1 MVMTKIAS
9 KKLPALIS
17 ALLLTA
23 CTVGP
28 AYQKPDLPVP
38 NNFRSQ
44 IDATEA
50 SSFADQPWWGVFQ
63 DKALQ
68 NLIREAVTNNQD
80 LKLAVAR
87 IDQAHAQ
94 VEIINSE
101 SLPQVGY
108 QLQGGAERSV
118 IAGRRTA
125 QATTFSAVQ
134 GLLSAAWEFD
144 IWGRIKHATDAAKAD
159 LLGQE
164 DVRRAVMLTLVS
176 DVAANYFRLLELDR
190 ELAIAAESANTYKQ
204 TLDLFN
210 YRFEAG
216 KDSKLPVERAQ
227 ANFDA
232 STAATHDLTR
242 QIAQTENA
250 ISTLLGSYPH
260 AIERGARLADQVLPQ
275 TPAGSTTQLLQ
286 RRPDLLQAEQGMIAA
301 NARIGEAIAN
311 FFPKIGISTL
321 VGGQGLVTGGNWS
334 GFGVWSA
341 ALGAAGPIYSGG
353 GLEGSYHQRQA
364 FWDETIATYKQKV
377 FVAFQETSDAL
388 KARQTLPLRR
398 EALAGQVAALK
409 RSTDLAL
416 LRYDSGRASYFEVL
430 EAQQQYFDGAY
441 DLARTERDEL
451 LAVVGLYKALGG
463 GWNADA
469 PGMPPPTT
477 TLVSTDLAAAEADVK
492 ALTHI
497 EITPSIENAK
507 LSPANAVQ

>member
-1 MVMTKIAS
+1 MTKIAARKYS
-9 KKLPALIS
+9 ALIS
-17 ALLLTA
+17 ALLLTG

-28 AYQKPDLPVP
+28 DYKKPEISVP

-44 IDATEA
+44 INVTEA

-68 NLIREAVTNNQD
+68 NLIREALTNNQD
-80 LKLAVAR
+80 LRLALAR
-87 IDQAHAQ
+87 IDQARAQ
-94 VEIINSE
+94 VEVVNAESE
-101 SLPQVGY
+101 PQVGY
-108 QLQGGAERSV
+108 QLQAGAERSV

-125 QATTFSAVQ
+125 TAATFSSIQ
-134 GLLSAAWEFD
+134 GLLNAAWEFD
-144 IWGRIKHATDAAKAD
+144 LWGRVKHATDAAKAD

-176 DVAANYFRLLELDR
+176 DVAADYFRLLELDR
-190 ELAIAAESANTYKQ
+190 ELAIAGESANTYKQ
-204 TLDLFN
+204 TLDLFG

-227 ANFDA
+227 ANYDA
-232 STAATHDLTR
+232 SIAATHDLTR

-250 ISTLLGSYPH
+250 ISILLGAYPH
-260 AIERGARLADQVLPQ
+260 AIERAKLADQVLPD
-275 TPAGSTTQLLQ
+275 TPAGSTTTLLQ

-311 FFPKIGISTL
+311 FFPRIGLSML
-321 VGGQGLVTGGNWS
+321 AGGQGLVTGGNLS

-341 ALGAAGPIYSGG
+341 ALGAAGPLYSGG

-377 FVAFQETSDAL
+377 LVAFQETSDAL

-398 EALAGQVAALK
+398 TAQASQVAALK

-451 LAVVGLYKALGG
+451 LAVVSLYKALGG
-463 GWNADA
+463 GWNADVA
-469 PGMPPPTT
+469 GPPATAT
-477 TLVSTDLAAAEADVK
+477 TLVNSDLSMVETDLK
-492 ALTHI
+492 ALTHV
-497 EITPSIENAK
+497 EITPSVSDAK